1 MNGNFFSINFNNFG
15 LEMRFLLFLT
25 AFAISVLGYSQDNP
39 NLSDAISDC
48 SGASNI
54 LQPGSFKLQFTSKG
68 GQFKDLAA
76 YPSLSN
82 VQEKNSLW
90 CSFKAPYNGRLTL
103 DADVSAGTVQ
113 MIVFENETKDVCD
126 DIFKGKAEIRRLILS
141 QEAHVGLNLITSTNT
156 LYPVDLVAGKHI
168 MICFLSNSKD
178 RPSLDLHLKFEPTDG
193 QIKATGESEDG
204 KVVDLRKDKDIEA
217 LSILIRDVE
226 TGNPIVANMT
236 INGIRDLAALYN
248 GSDFLI
254 TVEKSGKIQIKV
266 DAEGYF
272 FVDKEEPVSAGS
284 ENELVIWMEP
294 LGEGKS
300 MQIDEI
306 EFVPGSSEFLP
317 TAEPKLKR
325 LKDFLALNAQVK
337 IEIQG
342 HVHATGENT
351 FAAQKLSEARAKRV
365 MMYLVENGISKERLT
380 SVGFGNTMPIYKD
393 AKFAYEEQA
402 NRRVEI
408 KVL

>member
-1 MNGNFFSINFNNFG
+1 
-15 LEMRFLLFLT
+15 MRLLLFVT
-25 AFAISVLGYSQDNP
+25 AWLVGLIGFSQENP

-54 LQPGSFKLQFTSKG
+54 LQPGSFKLQFPAKG
-68 GQFKDLAA
+68 GQIKDLSG
-76 YPSLSN
+76 YPSLSA

-103 DADVSAGTVQ
+103 DADVSAGTIQ
-113 MIVFENETKDVCD
+113 MILFENETKDVCD

-141 QEAHVGLNLITSTNT
+141 QEKHVGLNLITSTNT

-168 MICFLSNSKD
+168 MICFLSNTKD
-178 RPSLDLHLKFEPTDG
+178 RPNLDLHVRFEPTDG
-193 QIKATGESEDG
+193 QIKATGESQDG
-204 KVVDLRKDKDIEA
+204 KVVDLRRNKDIEA

-226 TGNPIVANMT
+226 TGNPVVANMT

-248 GSDFLI
+248 GSDFMI
-254 TVEKSGKIQIKV
+254 TVDKSGKIQIKV

-337 IEIQG
+337 VEVQG
-342 HVHATGENT
+342 HVHATGDNS

-365 MMYLVENGISKERLT
+365 VLYLVENGIAKDRLT
-380 SVGFGNTMPIYKD
+380 SVGFGNTKPIYKE

>member
-1 MNGNFFSINFNNFG
+1 
-15 LEMRFLLFLT
+15 MRLLLFVT
-25 AFAISVLGYSQDNP
+25 AWLVGLIGFSQENP

-54 LQPGSFKLQFTSKG
+54 LQPGSFKLQFPAKG
-68 GQFKDLAA
+68 GQIKDLAG
-76 YPSLSN
+76 YPSLAA

-103 DADVSAGTVQ
+103 DADVSSGTIQ
-113 MIVFENETKDVCD
+113 MILFENETKDVCD

-141 QEAHVGLNLITSTNT
+141 QEKHVGLNLITSTNT

-168 MICFLSNSKD
+168 MICFLSTTKD
-178 RPSLDLHLKFEPTDG
+178 RPNLDLHVRFEPTDG
-193 QIKATGESEDG
+193 QIKATGESQDG
-204 KVVDLRKDKDIEA
+204 KVVDLRRDKEMEA

-226 TGNPIVANMT
+226 TGNPVVANMT

-254 TVEKSGKIQIKV
+254 TVDRSGKIQIKV

-337 IEIQG
+337 VEVQG
-342 HVHATGENT
+342 HVHATGDNS

-365 MMYLVENGISKERLT
+365 VLYLVENGIAKDRLT
-380 SVGFGNTMPIYKD
+380 SVGFGNTKPIYKE

>member
-1 MNGNFFSINFNNFG
+1 MNFHNFA
-15 LEMRFLLFLT
+15 LEMRILLFLT
-25 AFAISVLGYSQDNP
+25 AFATSVLCYSQDNP

-54 LQPGSFKLQFTSKG
+54 LQPGSFKLQFPSKG
-68 GQFKDLAA
+68 GQIKDLAG
-76 YPSLSN
+76 YPSLAN

-90 CSFKAPYNGRLTL
+90 CSFKAPYTGRLTL
-103 DADVSAGTVQ
+103 DADVSSGTVQ

-141 QEAHVGLNLITSTNT
+141 QESHVGLNLITSTNT
-156 LYPVDLVAGKHI
+156 LYPIDLVAGKHI
-168 MICFLSNSKD
+168 MICFLSNTKE
-178 RPSLDLHLKFEPTDG
+178 RPSLDLHVRFDPTDG
-193 QIKATGESEDG
+193 EIKATGESEDG
-204 KVVDLRKDKDIEA
+204 KVVDLRHDKDVEA

-226 TGNPIVANMT
+226 TGNPVVANMT
-236 INGIRDLAALYN
+236 INGIRDLSALYN

-254 TVEKSGKIQIKV
+254 TVERSGKIQIKV

-284 ENELVIWMEP
+284 ENELVIWLEP

-337 IEIQG
+337 VEIQG
-342 HVHATGENT
+342 HVHATGENS

-365 MMYLVENGISKERLT
+365 MMYLVDNGISKDRLT
-380 SVGFGNTMPIYKD
+380 SVGFGNTKPIYKD

>member
-1 MNGNFFSINFNNFG
+1 
-15 LEMRFLLFLT
+15 MRLLLLFTVLLLS
-25 AFAISVLGYSQDNP
+25 SVGFSQADP

-54 LQPGSFKLQFTSKG
+54 LQPGSFKLQFPAKG
-68 GQFKDLAA
+68 GQIKDLAS
-76 YPSLSN
+76 YPSLSA

-103 DADVSAGTVQ
+103 DADVSAGTIQ
-113 MIVFENETKDVCD
+113 MILFENETKDVCD
-126 DIFKGKAEIRRLILS
+126 DIFKGKAEIRRLILT
-141 QEAHVGLNLITSTNT
+141 QENHVGLNLITSTNT

-168 MICFLSNSKD
+168 MICFLSNTKD
-178 RPSLDLHLKFEPTDG
+178 RPNLDLHVRFEPTDG
-193 QIKATGESEDG
+193 QIKATGESQDG
-204 KVVDLRKDKDIEA
+204 KVVDLRRNKDIEA

-226 TGNPIVANMT
+226 TGNPVVANMT

-248 GSDFLI
+248 GSDFMI
-254 TVEKSGKIQIKV
+254 TVDKSGKIQIKV

-337 IEIQG
+337 VEVQG
-342 HVHATGENT
+342 HVHATGENS

-365 MMYLVENGISKERLT
+365 VLYLVENGIAKDRLT
-380 SVGFGNTMPIYKD
+380 SVGFGNTKPIYKE